1 MPKDENASQPGSAL
15 DAQNRFE
22 PGGDFGPIE
31 DRNEYE
37 RRIAGLPPEQKELAE
52 ETTRL
57 ADLCQYFSQKQID
70 IPPELVE
77 RIADLPTLTNSV
89 RIRALANL
97 NQALM
102 EYLNHVGQDTGIRQ

>member
-1 MPKDENASQPGSAL
+1 MLKDEKTSQPRSAR
-15 DAQNRFE
+15 DARNTFE
-22 PGGDFGPIE
+22 PGGELGPIE

-37 RRIAGLPPEQKELAE
+37 RRIAGLPREQKELAE

-77 RIADLPTLTNSV
+77 RIAGLPTLTNWV
-89 RIRALANL
+89 RIQALAKL

-102 EYLNHVGQDTGIRQ
+102 EYLNRVGQDTGIRQ

>member
-1 MPKDENASQPGSAL
+1 MPKEEKASQPRSAL
-15 DAQNRFE
+15 DAQNTFE
-22 PGGDFGPIE
+22 SGGELGPIE

-77 RIADLPTLTNSV
+77 RIAGLPTLTNSV

-97 NQALM
+97 NEALM
-102 EYLNHVGQDTGIRQ
+102 AYLNHAGQDSGIRQ

>member
-1 MPKDENASQPGSAL
+1 MAKDEKTRQPRSARDSQ
-15 DAQNRFE
+15 NTFE
-22 PGGDFGPIE
+22 PGGELGPIE

-37 RRIAGLPPEQKELAE
+37 RRIAGLPPEQKQLAE

-77 RIADLPTLTNSV
+77 RIAGLPALTNSV

-102 EYLNHVGQDTGIRQ
+102 EYLNHAGQDTGIRQ

>member
-1 MPKDENASQPGSAL
+1 MPKDEKASQPRSAR
-15 DAQNRFE
+15 DAQNTFE
-22 PGGDFGPIE
+22 SGGELGPIE

-37 RRIAGLPPEQKELAE
+37 RRIAGLPPEQKALAE

-77 RIADLPTLTNSV
+77 RIAGLPTLTNSV
-89 RIRALANL
+89 RIQALANL
-97 NQALM
+97 NRALM